1 MSRLTHLAGFAQ
13 LRVAPVKGG
22 KDPATFVYTVR
33 VPEGF
38 TETNYQFVKWAVG
51 DFNRLGKTAGAAA

>member
-13 LRVAPVKGG
+13 LRVAPFKGG
-22 KDPATFVYTVR
+22 KEPAEFVYTVR

-38 TETNYQFVKWAVG
+38 EETNYQFVEWAVD
-51 DFNRLGKTAGAAA
+51 DFNGMAEQVRAAA